1 MKTFVTAFA
10 LLGLALAPAAARELA
25 SAPEVAIIGFSPDGR
40 HFAYEQ
46 YENADVS
53 DAAIAAI
60 DVIDRTSGAS
70 AKGFP
75 FGFLGVSKGGEFPLK
90 VGGHKIKKDESDEVS
105 GDKKLATLRAA
116 VRRQT
121 AARLKAL
128 KIGEP
133 GRRLAGRTITDRSA
147 SKPEVEFV
155 LGPTLPGP
163 VPDMQPIYRASASF
177 APNDHETCV
186 QDSKAADH
194 TIKLKID
201 QLHPRD
207 ETVEGT
213 TTAEIAWPAGENECA
228 QTVRIT
234 DVIAPPPSTG
244 DGPSFV
250 VVIALAI
257 SWGGHSE
264 TSRYFASFVK
274 LP

>member
-1 MKTFVTAFA
+1 MRILVSALA
-10 LLGLALAPAAARELA
+10 LLVFTFAPAAARELA

-46 YENADVS
+46 YESADVS
-53 DAAIAAI
+53 DSAIAAI
-60 DVIDRTSGAS
+60 DVIDRTTGAS
-70 AKGFP
+70 VKGFP
-75 FGFLGVSKGGEFPLK
+75 FGFLGVSKGGEYPLR
-90 VGGHKIKKDESDEVS
+90 VGGHKIKKDESDETS
-105 GDKKLATLRAA
+105 SDKKLATLRAA

-133 GRRLAGRTITDRSA
+133 GRRLAGRTITDRSE
-147 SKPEVEFV
+147 SKPEIDFV
-155 LGPTLPGP
+155 TGATLPGP
-163 VPDMQPIYRASASF
+163 VPDMQPVYRASASIS
-177 APNDHETCV
+177 PNDFEACV
-186 QDSKAADH
+186 QEPKAVDH
-194 TIKLKID
+194 TIKLKIE
-201 QLHPRD
+201 QLHPG
-207 ETVEGT
+207 EGT
-213 TTAEIAWPAGENECA
+213 IEGTSTADIAWPASENDCA

-234 DVIAPPPSTG
+234 DVIAPPPAAG
-244 DGPSFV
+244 DGPQYV